1 MSVSVNSDPA
11 VFSRLQLAKALKEDP
26 ENSAI
31 FIHNRSNDDNDSIN
45 DNIIQQSPLQS
56 PQLQRKRASSY
67 SSLNDSPR
75 DSIIMSEERRGS
87 LGKQATLMDVRQSI
101 LNNRHN
107 NIVSSFSPTSS
118 QRTSLILQQP
128 KSPLPDVHT
137 AKTPSKSNSLPNPR
151 PSPSSV
157 QNNAPLRSS
166 NNSSRP
172 PSFYAN
178 VQSRP
183 NSIATNQSRPSSS
196 YTNSPSRP
204 SSLVNQF
211 THLDPNDSDSDQSP
225 KLTSKNNQLS
235 ITKKIQKNKLDNNKI
250 KDKLKKVKEETFN
263 ASPLGRGSNDHRRHR
278 SNTFD
283 SHPQKSL
290 SHQNFRRK
298 SHSELPQQRK
308 NDLLSSPQL
317 MIGRISPSHRQE
329 PGSWASETLAALSV
343 DVRHQ
348 MLMGDSSSTTTS
360 TSGSANIM
368 PRERKDSAAS
378 LNKPRERKDSA
389 ASLNKPRERKDSA
402 ASLNKPRERKDSATN
417 LNKSRERKDSPS
429 NLNISRHNRNHSNSS
444 YGSLHSPHSP
454 YSPKLSTGYFP
465 PQPYSKSKHRDSLH
479 PHSSINMNYGHIPI
493 SEGGRN
499 SHGHYTNYT
508 SESNRKVS
516 SSDRSNPSLLGLTTA
531 TTILGVTWSQSYRD
545 KFKLI
550 VAGIFRSTVTLCV
563 WYEVRIEILHYRFKN
578 YDSKS
583 AEYKASQKFVHLRV
597 AKRLLRLCRLHTGI
611 YVKGAQHL
619 ASLTFIVPK
628 EYIETLSVL
637 QDRAPYR
644 GIEDVKK
651 IFAEEFNGLTPN
663 DVYSEFDETP
673 IAAASLAQVHK

>member
-31 FIHNRSNDDNDSIN
+31 FIHNRSNGRPKYNNDDEDDDDHFYIPRPTHLLIPPILSTIQDDNDSIN

-225 KLTSKNNQLS
+225 KLTPKINQLS
-235 ITKKIQKNKLDNNKI
+235 ITKKTQKNKLDNNKI
-250 KDKLKKVKEETFN
+250 KDKLKKVKEEVSESDDDDDDDDNDDDDDDETDKSSDDMPLALKVKPIIKVASPNGSSKKNGERIEEWLNNVSSDDGLLNPDPTHNVRSHRLSDYTPNQTFN

-283 SHPQKSL
+283 SHPQQSL

-317 MIGRISPSHRQE
+317 MMGRISPSHRQE

-402 ASLNKPRERKDSATN
+402 TN

-454 YSPKLSTGYFP
+454 YYPKLSTGYFP

-516 SSDRSNPSLLGLTTA
+516 SSDRSNPS
-531 TTILGVTWSQSYRD
+531 SKYR
-545 KFKLI
+545 I
-550 VAGIFRSTVTLCV
+550 R
-563 WYEVRIEILHYRFKN
+563 
-578 YDSKS
+578 
-583 AEYKASQKFVHLRV
+583 
-597 AKRLLRLCRLHTGI
+597 
-611 YVKGAQHL
+611 
-619 ASLTFIVPK
+619 
-628 EYIETLSVL
+628 
-637 QDRAPYR
+637 
-644 GIEDVKK
+644 
-651 IFAEEFNGLTPN
+651 
-663 DVYSEFDETP
+663 
-673 IAAASLAQVHK
+673 

>member
-45 DNIIQQSPLQS
+45 DNIVQQSPQQS

-75 DSIIMSEERRGS
+75 NSIIMSEERRGS

-107 NIVSSFSPTSS
+107 NMVSSFSPSSS
-118 QRTSLILQQP
+118 QRTSLILQQS
-128 KSPLPDVHT
+128 KSLPDVHT

-157 QNNAPLRSS
+157 QNNVQLRSNP

-172 PSFYAN
+172 PSSYAN

-183 NSIATNQSRPSSS
+183 NSVATNQSRPSSS

-204 SSLVNQF
+204 SSLVNQL
-211 THLDPNDSDSDQSP
+211 THHDSNESDSDQSP
-225 KLTSKNNQLS
+225 KLTSKKNGERIEEWLNNVSNDDGLLS
-235 ITKKIQKNKLDNNKI
+235 PDPHNVRSHRLSDYTPNQ
-250 KDKLKKVKEETFN
+250 TFN

-283 SHPQKSL
+283 SNPQKSL

-317 MIGRISPSHRQE
+317 MMGRISPSHRQE

-343 DVRHQ
+343 DARHQ
-348 MLMGDSSSTTTS
+348 MLMNDSSSTTTS

-402 ASLNKPRERKDSATN
+402 TSLNKPRERKDSATS
-417 LNKSRERKDSPS
+417 LNKSRERKDTPS
-429 NLNISRHNRNHSNSS
+429 NLNITHHHRNHSNSS

-465 PQPYSKSKHRDSLH
+465 PQSPQPYSKSKHRDSLH
-479 PHSSINMNYGHIPI
+479 PHSSVNMNYGHIPI

-499 SHGHYTNYT
+499 SYGHYTNYT
-508 SESNRKVS
+508 SESNRRV
-516 SSDRSNPSLLGLTTA
+516 SSDRNIPS
-531 TTILGVTWSQSYRD
+531 SKYR
-545 KFKLI
+545 I
-550 VAGIFRSTVTLCV
+550 R
-563 WYEVRIEILHYRFKN
+563 
-578 YDSKS
+578 
-583 AEYKASQKFVHLRV
+583 
-597 AKRLLRLCRLHTGI
+597 
-611 YVKGAQHL
+611 
-619 ASLTFIVPK
+619 
-628 EYIETLSVL
+628 
-637 QDRAPYR
+637 
-644 GIEDVKK
+644 
-651 IFAEEFNGLTPN
+651 
-663 DVYSEFDETP
+663 
-673 IAAASLAQVHK
+673 